1 MRVYDGKPFLI
12 FFISMFLK
20 ILRKE
25 IRKENVTF
33 SQVKVF
39 DDNCTSSHIV
49 REILMF
55 SREVT
60 IQIHTH
66 LIRMFAPFRKS
77 KVNK

>member
-1 MRVYDGKPFLI
+1 
-12 FFISMFLK
+12 MFLR

-25 IRKENVTF
+25 IRKEKVTF

-39 DDNCTSSHIV
+39 DDNCTSSHVV

-60 IQIHTH
+60 IEIHIH
-66 LIRMFAPFRKS
+66 FIRMFAPFRKS
-77 KVNK
+77 KINK